1 MNKSGGLVRRALA
14 TASIAFWI
22 TMAAYGQ
29 ELDPATRWATIAF
42 NEFHLAQ
49 NIVYQRANNVSLKL
63 DVITAGPATT
73 ARPTLIYF
81 HGGGLVEGTK
91 EGALLNALPYLARGM
106 NAVNVEYRLAAD
118 SLAPAAVEDGR
129 CALHWVFDNADK
141 YGFDTSKIVVAG
153 HSAGGYLALMTG
165 MLDPSFNFD
174 KECTRLP
181 ADWREGT
188 IRDVK
193 VAAIVNF
200 FGITDFA
207 DLLQGPNTRN
217 FAVRWF
223 GDLPNRMELARQVS
237 PLTIVRKG
245 VPPIITIGGDKDPIV
260 PYQHQIRLHEALTR
274 QGVPNQLVTIQGGG
288 HGSTTP
294 LAWNREQFIYA
305 QEEIFKFLEKNGI
318 VAPVAGAGN

>member
-1 MNKSGGLVRRALA
+1 MHKGLA
-14 TASIAFWI
+14 TALMALLASL
-22 TMAAYGQ
+22 AAYGQ
-29 ELDPATRWATIAF
+29 ALDPATRWATIAF
-42 NEFHLAQ
+42 NEFHLSQ

-63 DVITAGPATT
+63 DVITAGPLATV
-73 ARPTLIYF
+73 RPTLIYF

-106 NAVNVEYRLAAD
+106 NTVNVEYRMAPD
-118 SLAPAAVEDGR
+118 SLAPAAVQDGR
-129 CALHWVFDNADK
+129 CALHWVYDNADK

-165 MLDPSFNFD
+165 MLDPTYNFD
-174 KECTRLP
+174 NECTRLP
-181 ADWREGT
+181 ADWREGS

-200 FGITDFA
+200 FGITDFV

-237 PLTIVRKG
+237 PLTYVRKG
-245 VPPIITIGGDKDPIV
+245 LPPIISLDGDKDPIV
-260 PYQHQIRLHEALTR
+260 PYQHAVRLHEIGRAH
-274 QGVPNQLVTIQGGG
+274 V
-288 HGSTTP
+288 
-294 LAWNREQFIYA
+294 
-305 QEEIFKFLEKNGI
+305 
-318 VAPVAGAGN
+318 

>member
-1 MNKSGGLVRRALA
+1 MGKALA
-14 TASIAFWI
+14 AVL
-22 TMAAYGQ
+22 MALMVTGGAVAQ
-29 ELDPATRWATIAF
+29 ELDPATKWATIAF
-42 NEFHLAQ
+42 NEFHISQ
-49 NIVYQRANNVSLKL
+49 NVVYQRANGVSLKL
-63 DVITAGPATT
+63 DVITAGPTST

-81 HGGGLVEGTK
+81 HGGGLVEGAK
-91 EGALLNALPYLARGM
+91 EGALLNTLPYLARGM
-106 NAVNVEYRLAAD
+106 NAVNVEYRMAPD
-118 SLAPAAVEDGR
+118 SLAPAAVEDSR
-129 CALHWVFDNADK
+129 CALHWVYDNADK

-165 MLDPSFNFD
+165 MLDPSDNFD
-174 KECTRLP
+174 NACTRLP

-188 IRDVK
+188 IRPVK

-237 PLTIVRKG
+237 PLSFVRKG
-245 VPPIITIGGDKDPIV
+245 NPPIISLDGDKDPIV
-260 PYQHQIRLHEALTR
+260 PYQHAVRLHEALTR
-274 QGVPNQLVTIQGGG
+274 QGIPNQLVTIQGGG

-294 LAWNREQFIYA
+294 LAWNREQNLHA
-305 QEEIFKFLEKNGI
+305 QEEIFKFLEKQGI
-318 VAPVAGAGN
+318 IAPGSGAGK